1 MNHTRDEQRGE
12 LQRMRRPAAGVAA
25 LIMGA
30 MIGIGLSTDAIEPRP
45 PGSASEVLATVGP
58 VSARVGELSCIGI
71 IVLIKRRRRFP

>member
-1 MNHTRDEQRGE
+1 MNHPNDEQRG
-12 LQRMRRPAAGVAA
+12 QRQRRRTRAPGIAA

-30 MIGIGLSTDAIEPRP
+30 MIGFGLSTDAITPRSS
-45 PGSASEVLATVGP
+45 GGAREVLATVGP